1 MYSGHTKNKS
11 RWEKEANRNYGSSW
25 KSVIVLGTV
34 KWTVRELPEKKAVDW
49 RTLRL
54 KQVQKTMVKAC

>member
-34 KWTVRELPEKKAVDW
+34 KMDCKGAPRKEGCGLENA
-49 RTLRL
+49 
-54 KQVQKTMVKAC
+54 QA